1 MITPLEIEINQDRV
15 RGWPGKRYLGISI
28 TILLALITGGVP
40 GYLFINSATI
50 NGGSF
55 KIVTNP
61 GPSQPFYLNKELAR
75 QISIK
80 TFKKVFAV
88 IQLNGDNVENCT
100 LLDLNDYQKVGVYR
114 SQFTYQSQ
122 FT

>member
-15 RGWPGKRYLGISI
+15 RACPGKLYLSI
-28 TILLALITGGVP
+28 LITMLLVLITGVL
-40 GYLFINSATI
+40 GYLFINSAA
-50 NGGSF
+50 NNENYF
-55 KIVTNP
+55 KNFNCP
-61 GPSQPFYLNKELAR
+61 DLSQPFYLKKELEGK
-75 QISIK
+75 ISIK

-100 LLDLNDYQKVGVYR
+100 LLDLNDYQKVGVY
-114 SQFTYQSQ
+114 QSQ